1 MKFYS
6 EAVWEEIPS
15 FPVLCR
21 RRTGAYGP
29 ENHRLMEAFKQW
41 VREQGLEMEPIYA
54 MAMDDPAVT
63 APCQC
68 RYDVCIPKPENWQ
81 PDQNTALCR
90 ELEGGW
96 YAVFVIPHTVQGVQT
111 AWHQCFAELGRLG
124 GVLDRT
130 RSVMER
136 YQVHLVNAHQCEL
149 CLPVRGRPSDP
160 QPGTLTEES

>member
-41 VREQGLEMEPIYA
+41 TQEQGLEMEPIYA

-68 RYDVCIPKPENWQ
+68 RYDICIPKPENWQ

-111 AWHQCFAELGRLG
+111 A
-124 GVLDRT
+124 
-130 RSVMER
+130 
-136 YQVHLVNAHQCEL
+136 
-149 CLPVRGRPSDP
+149 
-160 QPGTLTEES
+160 